1 MHARLRGRRGE
12 SARPTISHTQCHGGS
27 QCDVITSLLR
37 RCLIAVSTAY
47 ISEFSTTTLCL
58 EFAKHYATVMI
69 WRTPRRRRFKRKQR
83 QTDIYASPSSFRES
97 VNETV
102 GLLASECR
110 GEFRCPSAIRF
121 MTVASMQQRHLQLLF
136 IDRVAAITTATATAM
151 WARPSVRDKYSLV
164 YSRSPIHQI

>member
-47 ISEFSTTTLCL
+47 ISDFSTTTLCL

-110 GEFRCPSAIRF
+110 GEFRQQSAAWRWLACSSGICSCCSL
-121 MTVASMQQRHLQLLF
+121 TVAYSSYNHSDC
-136 IDRVAAITTATATAM
+136 DRYVGTPVCAG
-151 WARPSVRDKYSLV
+151 
-164 YSRSPIHQI
+164 